1 MEMNRQEAEGK
12 EFYTIDLAHI
22 AKSVAHK
29 AWVVAIV
36 GVLAA
41 AIGFVLSYFLITP
54 KYSASIMIYVDNV
67 SSGITDGNLSS
78 SQLTAAQS
86 LVKTYGVFL
95 DNETTF
101 EAVVDQ
107 LEKEGKNVSENMT
120 YRDFSNMIKSTAENE
135 TEVMKVTVTCDDPD
149 LAADIANAIFPVL
162 ETRIAEI
169 IEGASVRQVQKAIP
183 NYEQVSP
190 SVVRYTILGFVL
202 GTIISVLAVAIAA
215 MLDKTIHDEE
225 YVLQTFGY
233 PILAKIPNLID
244 TDGSKHYYRHYYSYG
259 HRRHRGYYYQAQY
272 QSQVQAQTEKK
283 EG

>member
-1 MEMNRQEAEGK
+1 MEINKRETDDK
-12 EFYTIDLAHI
+12 EYYVIDWLHI
-22 AKSVAHK
+22 LKSIANKV
-29 AWVVAIV
+29 WVVVIAAI
-36 GVLAA
+36 LAA
-41 AIGFVLSYFLITP
+41 AVGFSISKFLITP

-67 SSGITDGNLSS
+67 SSGATDGNVSS

-101 EAVVDQ
+101 EAVRDQ
-107 LEKEGKNVSENMT
+107 LEKEGKTISEEMS
-120 YRDFSNMIKSTAENE
+120 YRDFSSMVKSSSENE
-135 TEVMKVTVTCDDPD
+135 TEVMRVTVTCDDPD

-183 NYEQVSP
+183 NYDKVSP
-190 SVVRYTILGFVL
+190 SVTKYTVVGFVL
-202 GTIISVLAVAIAA
+202 GAFVSLVALAVAA

-259 HRRHRGYYYQAQY
+259 HRRHRSGYYQIETQP
-272 QSQVQAQTEKK
+272 QVEQK

>member
-1 MEMNRQEAEGK
+1 MEINNRETDSK
-12 EFYTIDLAHI
+12 EYYVVDWLHI
-22 AKSVAHK
+22 LKSIASR
-29 AWVVAIV
+29 AWVVAICAIV
-36 GVLAA
+36 AA
-41 AIGFVLSYFLITP
+41 AIGFSIAAFLITP

-67 SSGITDGNLSS
+67 SSGATDGNVSS

-101 EAVVDQ
+101 EAVKQQ
-107 LEKEGKNVSENMT
+107 LKNDGKPISEEMS
-120 YRDFSNMIKSTAENE
+120 YRDFSDMIKSAPEQD
-135 TEVMKVTVTCDDPD
+135 TEVMRVTVTCDDPEM
-149 LAADIANAIFPVL
+149 AADIANAIFPVL
-162 ETRIAEI
+162 EDRISEI
-169 IEGASVRQVQKAIP
+169 IKGASVKSVQKAIP
-183 NYEQVSP
+183 DYDKVSP
-190 SVVRYTILGFVL
+190 GIAKYTIVSFVL
-202 GTIISVLAVAIAA
+202 GALASVIALAVAA

-259 HRRHRGYYYQAQY
+259 HRRHRGYY
-272 QSQVQAQTEKK
+272 QTAPAKTENK

>member
-1 MEMNRQEAEGK
+1 MEMNKQEAEGK

-29 AWVVAIV
+29 AWLVAVV

-101 EAVVDQ
+101 EAVRDQ
-107 LEKEGKNVSENMT
+107 LEKEGKPISEEIT
-120 YRDFSNMIKSTAENE
+120 YRDFSDMIKSAAEND
-135 TEVMKVTVTCDDPD
+135 TEVMRVTVTCDDPD

-190 SVVRYTILGFVL
+190 SVVRYTILGFVIGAL
-202 GTIISVLAVAIAA
+202 VSVLAIAIAA

-259 HRRHRGYYYQAQY
+259 RRRHRGYYQTQPQA
-272 QSQVQAQTEKK
+272 EKK